1 MAIVIT
7 RTVVVPGWLLAC
19 ALVVILAPSA
29 TVATGLLL
37 LSGGL
42 ALAASLVG
50 RNTVHPL
57 VADRF
62 PTIDVGP
69 LRVTAMERPALRLP
83 SWPDSGFRNIGRG
96 TKGG

>member
-1 MAIVIT
+1 MAIVIS

-19 ALVVILAPSA
+19 VLVLMLAPSA

-37 LSGGL
+37 LSSGL
-42 ALAASLVG
+42 ALAASLG
-50 RNTVHPL
+50 WQKHRHPL

-62 PTIDVGP
+62 PTIAVRP
-69 LRVTAMERPALRLP
+69 LSVTAVERPGVWPP